1 MNARISEPA
10 ANRGLRV
17 LVVEDEADALA
28 TTLALVEALGHS
40 GGGLSNAELALDRF
54 MDGAFDVIITD
65 VGLPGL
71 SGRDLAEILGG
82 MATVPIIFATGQ
94 PEPAILPPRRIWL
107 RKPFTL
113 EQMADA
119 ITRAVAT
126 NLPEPVPSPQPS
138 PGCESPDYGSL
149 RAA

>member
-17 LVVEDEADALA
+17 LVVEDEPDALA
-28 TTLALVEALGHS
+28 ATLSLLEALGHS

-82 MATVPIIFATGQ
+82 VADVPIIFATGQ
-94 PEPAILPPRRIWL
+94 PAPSILPPRRVWL

-113 EQMADA
+113 EQMSDA
-119 ITRAVAT
+119 LARAVAT
-126 NLPEPVPSPQPS
+126 NLPAPAPSSQPS
-138 PGCESPDYGSL
+138 LGPESPGYGSL